1 MDANFVIVAA
11 LGIFGVLL
19 IICAAIIWRA
29 FEGMKNFLRDN
40 VTEVLIVAGDEIVGR
55 LQNLHNALNSL
66 TANIPQTAQTLDL
79 KKLETELSNLNNAV
93 QETSKILR
101 VIADGIKSLKD
112 ETLASQNAIGEK
124 LGNAIS
130 QVQTNSNAAPVND
143 SAILGSIVSELQA
156 LKQVAEKISGF
167 CDKNDLNT
175 TISSIISESSGNL
188 QTALVGRLDDIISQ
202 VGNKP
207 EYGSSSVND
216 LSEKIAALSEEL
228 GKLPET
234 IAESSGNL
242 QTALVGRLDDIISQI
257 GNKPEYDSS
266 LVNDLS
272 EKIAALSE
280 ELGKLPETISESSEN
295 LQTTLVGRLDDII
308 SQVGNKPDG
317 DSSSVND
324 LSEKI
329 AALSEELGKLPEK
342 IQNSAITNFE
352 SEIKTFTD
360 TVKNMTRNLEDMNQ
374 KQRDL
379 IGKVS
384 KMILEIQSVMTKET
398 EEIQSEFAQTNNN
411 LKGMVASYRN
421 QILEGYEK
429 IATTIFKSIAG
440 NLEAII
446 RELKQKNGN

>member
-1 MDANFVIVAA
+1 MDTNFVIVAA

-175 TISSIISESSGNL
+175 TIQSVNAELGSLSSIISESSENL
-188 QTALVGRLDDIISQ
+188 QTAIVGRLDDM
-202 VGNKP
+202 
-207 EYGSSSVND
+207 
-216 LSEKIAALSEEL
+216 
-228 GKLPET
+228 
-234 IAESSGNL
+234 
-242 QTALVGRLDDIISQI
+242 ISQI
-257 GNKPEYDSS
+257 GNKPEY
-266 LVNDLS
+266 
-272 EKIAALSE
+272 
-280 ELGKLPETISESSEN
+280 
-295 LQTTLVGRLDDII
+295 
-308 SQVGNKPDG
+308 

-360 TVKNMTRNLEDMNQ
+360 TVKNMSDDLTQNWKVMNK
-374 KQRDL
+374 KQHDL
-379 IGKVS
+379 IGEITNMTS
-384 KMILEIQSVMTKET
+384 KIQSVLTKGT
-398 EEIQSEFAQTNNN
+398 EDIKSRFADTNKTLENMINSYMQRILKDYENN
-411 LKGMVASYRN
+411 AA
-421 QILEGYEK
+421 K
-429 IATTIFKSIAG
+429 IFQNIAD
-440 NLEAII
+440 NLAEII
-446 RELKQKNGN
+446 RREKQKNGN